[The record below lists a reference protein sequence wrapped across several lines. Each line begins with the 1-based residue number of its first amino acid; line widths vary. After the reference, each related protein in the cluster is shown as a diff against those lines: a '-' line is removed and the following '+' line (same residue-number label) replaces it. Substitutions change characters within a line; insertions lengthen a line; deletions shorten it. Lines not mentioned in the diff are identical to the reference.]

1 MMIRQSTRHEEKM
14 KNRERGWIVEWSE
27 HPEVENI
34 GVVRACRSMAHIAC
48 TRRTETISMLNK
60 EEMGRCC

>member
-1 MMIRQSTRHEEKM
+1 MRRQCRTK
-14 KNRERGWIVEWSE
+14 RGGGIVEWSE

-48 TRRTETISMLNK
+48 TRRTETIRMQNK
-60 EEMGRCC
+60 EEIWVVAVECD